1 MKIEYDRVFILDR
14 NPSVVTCHI
23 PYPSEF
29 SLMIRHSNSGT
40 LWLVVGPSGAGKDSL
55 LDGAKAALSDST
67 AHHFVRRDI
76 TRPADAGGED
86 HNPVTVAEFD
96 AIQKEGG
103 YCLSWGAYNLRY
115 GIPKAI
121 ETELAAGRHVIVNV
135 SRSLIDQAREMFPD
149 VRVVNITVPREILER
164 RLRERGRESEADIQ
178 TRLERAEAFTLEG
191 PGVITFINDR
201 PIDDSIAAFMGIFNK
216 EKKAG

>member
-1 MKIEYDRVFILDR
+1 
-14 NPSVVTCHI
+14 
-23 PYPSEF
+23 
-29 SLMIRHSNSGT
+29 MIRHSNSGT

-135 SRSLIDQAREMFPD
+135 SRSLIGQAREMFPD

-164 RLRERGRESEADIQ
+164 RLRGRGRESEEDIQ
-178 TRLERAEAFTLEG
+178 RRLERAEAFTLEG
-191 PGVITFINDR
+191 PDVITFINDR
-201 PIDDSIAAFMGIFNK
+201 PLDDSVAAFKAIFMK
-216 EKKAG
+216 EKKDR